1 MDFLRSPTPPSGGVG
16 WTLDFLGCPR
26 DPLRRPQPT
35 SKSLRIM
42 AKTQNFARSLRS
54 RGSPWV
60 QEGGVGPWTFWEVQG
75 TLQKGGVGPWT
86 LWEVQGTLLEGG
98 VGLWTSQKVQVT
110 LQEGGVGPWTFR
122 QVQGTLQ
129 LRWVGGE
136 VRWWVWGGVAV
147 WGWTLDF
154 RESPRYPP

>member
-1 MDFLRSPTPPSGGVG
+1 MDTPSMALGRLKSPRYPLGGGGWTLDFWTSPRYPPGGGGWTLDFLRSPTPPPGGGG

-75 TLQKGGVGPWT
+75 TLQEGAGGPWT
-86 LWEVQGTLLEGG
+86 LWEVKG
-98 VGLWTSQKVQVT
+98 T
-110 LQEGGVGPWTFR
+110 LQEGGVGPWTS
-122 QVQGTLQ
+122 QNLVTL
-129 LRWVGGE
+129 
-136 VRWWVWGGVAV
+136 
-147 WGWTLDF
+147 
-154 RESPRYPP
+154 S

>member
-1 MDFLRSPTPPSGGVG
+1 MDFLRSPTPPPGGGG

-26 DPLRRPQPT
+26 DPLHRPQPT

-75 TLQKGGVGPWT
+75 TLQ
-86 LWEVQGTLLEGG
+86 
-98 VGLWTSQKVQVT
+98 
-110 LQEGGVGPWTFR
+110 EGGVGPWTFWE
-122 QVQGTLQ
+122 VQGTLHEGVVGPWSLDSSFTTGDLRSVPEDIVAITRFERSLKGKTLHPLNLVVATYRSQQ
-129 LRWVGGE
+129 LQH
-136 VRWWVWGGVAV
+136 
-147 WGWTLDF
+147 TH
-154 RESPRYPP
+154 STSCN